1 MANKRFVRQC
11 LILDFSQI
19 CTDDISGTKAMVMF
33 AYSFLHLSHF
43 FPKVFKGFHI
53 FLAQT
58 CTSVPLSNAAALI
71 SLASPSCGTCAQ
83 LKPLNRLNPSR
94 CRMKL
99 MKRMKPRNLM
109 ESSNILGIFQQ
120 CWKTSHFEGSRFPS
134 CPLQSGS
141 IAPNFMSH
149 FSIASMYNSSRSN
162 RSNHTNPIQV
172 IVFMTFSLMFFPIFF
187 SLFQGM
193 FSNSAVCMRFKVC
206 ARKSG
211 CRMRYCRVSRKTC
224 SPWDITARIVA
235 SNMATF
241 AWNFSIS

>member
-1 MANKRFVRQC
+1 
-11 LILDFSQI
+11 
-19 CTDDISGTKAMVMF
+19 MVMF
-33 AYSFLHLSHF
+33 ADSFFHLSHF

-53 FLAQT
+53 LLAQT

-71 SLASPSCGTCAQ
+71 SLASPACGTCAQ

-99 MKRMKPRNLM
+99 MKLMKRMKPRNLM
-109 ESSNILGIFQQ
+109 ESSNILRIFQE

-134 CPLQSGS
+134 FPLQSGS
-141 IAPNFMSH
+141 IAPNFISH

-172 IVFMTFSLMFFPIFF
+172 IVFITFSHIFPNFF

-193 FSNSAVCMRFKVC
+193 FSNSAVCRRLMVC

-235 SNMATF
+235 SNMTTF